1 MAKKNT
7 RSYELIFGVNSADVV
22 ARMSE
27 IDSSLKSTDSHYKML
42 KKNLDQGW
50 NVENWKKAKEISAK
64 AVQDTAEKVETLKKR
79 LAEMEAT
86 GGDAEKTKKAMEQ
99 LSRELVNAE
108 NQANAAKKRLQE
120 INNLRMEQI
129 KKSIQQVSDKL
140 SSVGNKLTVGLTA
153 PVVAAGAASV
163 KMASDM
169 DESINKVEVAFG
181 AANRSVQEFSNT
193 TLLTYGIAKST
204 ALDMAGYFGDMA
216 TSMGFS
222 QQAAADMATELVGL
236 AGDLASFKNISLEEA
251 QTALASIF
259 TGETESLKKLGIV
272 MTETN
277 LNASSMAKSMGKT
290 TQEMTQQEKTA
301 LRMQYVL
308 ENTKNAQGDFART
321 SDSTANQL
329 RILTE
334 SLKELAAIAG
344 QELIPMVTPIISK
357 INQIIQ
363 SVGQL
368 DEGTKSVITKIAVF
382 AASFGPL
389 LSVTG
394 KMTGAV
400 TTLMSAYT
408 ALKSAQAA
416 ATAGQTAMNAAM
428 SANPAG
434 AVAAAIG
441 VLASALGSLA
451 ITSSL
456 TEGAV
461 ESLGDKV
468 DNAAKGF
475 DDAAKSAAENALKQE
490 AELKMV
496 ENLLPKYEELNKKT
510 NKTSAEKAELK
521 RAVDD
526 INSVLP
532 DSIKLLNEEKG
543 IYAGLPD
550 AIRDTV
556 QARREEVKAL
566 QERSTVLAAIESQSK
581 LLSESGHAS
590 IESIKKE
597 IVDLEGE
604 TADVNA
610 SGLFDWISNKVFSK
624 GQQEKIGTETRDKIR
639 DLQELLSEYNK
650 YQKVIDDYAKG
661 GGSLSSGGDDKTKSW
676 MQDLGGKSEK
686 AYETDLKSYQAARKQ
701 LEHQHNMDQISDEQ
715 FYNGLVSISKKYLSS
730 YAELQDERNKVEEEV
745 YKYRK
750 GLREA
755 EIEAVKKAEEERRKA
770 EKQAAEDLA
779 NAKKQALSDYE
790 EFSNTVIAQAEKE
803 ANAKIAA
810 IDAELAA
817 RDKLKAAQE
826 KALRLEQAQA
836 ELVFTKDKDSRK
848 ELEQEI
854 KRLQSEIKEDKIKAD
869 AESQKA
875 AIQAEMDALRSQAS
889 AAMGQM
895 RKQLTPEA
903 INPLITQLAPNLTVN
918 APGLTVAQAQQLIM
932 NAMKKI
938 MYEF

>member
-27 IDSSLKSTDSHYKML
+27 IDASLKSTDSHYKML

-50 NVENWKKAKEISAK
+50 NAENWKKAKEISAK
-64 AVQDTAEKVETLKKR
+64 AVQDTAEKVEALKKR

-86 GGDAEKTKKAMEQ
+86 GGDTEKTKKAMER

-153 PVVAAGAASV
+153 PIVAAGAASV

-181 AANRSVQEFSNT
+181 AANQSVQEFSNT

-416 ATAGQTAMNAAM
+416 ATAGQNALNAAM
-428 SANPAG
+428 SANK
-434 AVAAAIG
+434 AALIASGIG
-441 VLASALGSLA
+441 VLVSVLGSAAVTSAL
-451 ITSSL
+451 TS
-456 TEGAV
+456 GAV
-461 ESLGDKV
+461 ESLEEKV
-468 DNAAKGF
+468 DGVAESFN
-475 DDAAKSAAENALKQE
+475 SAAEAAENTARKQE
-490 AELKMV
+490 AELKAV
-496 ENLLPKYEELNKKT
+496 ENLIPRYDELNGKTKKDTAEREEL
-510 NKTSAEKAELK
+510 E

-526 INSVLP
+526 INAVLP
-532 DSIKLLNEEKG
+532 DTIKLLDAETGAYN
-543 IYAGLPD
+543 ASVD
-550 AIRDTV
+550 AIKNTV
-556 QARREEVKAL
+556 NARREEIKAI
-566 QERSTVLAAIESQSK
+566 QERSTAIAAIEAQSNLMAK
-581 LLSESGHAS
+581 SGY
-590 IESIKKE
+590 ESIAAAKKE
-597 IVDLEGE
+597 LQDLNSWMNGLNFNLMDFGA
-604 TADVNA
+604 TADW
-610 SGLFDWISNKVFSK
+610 FDNVVLKK
-624 GQQEKIGTETRDKIR
+624 GDAAKQAQALESLI
-639 DLQELLSEYNK
+639 SEYEK

-686 AYETDLKSYQAARKQ
+686 AYETALKSYQAARKQ

-889 AAMGQM
+889 AAMEQM

-918 APGLTVAQAQQLIM
+918 APGLTVAQAQQLII